1 MSYDT
6 FTLVRMTK
14 KAVQFGYYIDRSDEL
29 YEIKIH
35 PEWLF
40 FIANFRYRIVLFL
53 FLSNSSA
60 IQLHPFIYGNWNSSS
75 YTRTTD
81 YYTFYPIR
89 AYTDENLYRYFDRLL
104 R

>member
-1 MSYDT
+1 
-6 FTLVRMTK
+6 MTK

-53 FLSNSSA
+53 FLSYSSA
-60 IQLHPFIYGNWNSSS
+60 I
-75 YTRTTD
+75 
-81 YYTFYPIR
+81 
-89 AYTDENLYRYFDRLL
+89 
-104 R
+104 